1 MDCGEVW
8 QDIFLTKPDYAE
20 MDDEFVAPVMSVEVQ
35 RKAGSGKIF
44 ARTHL
49 EGSNWLAL
57 AYPANAPAAEIARW
71 RALQAGDMIRV
82 GTADNDDFS
91 DYMTVMETVDADE
104 LQNPGSKRWNVCAS
118 DTDNALTHEEATAHI
133 VSGGTATEETL
144 PGDGGLPTGSLRCV
158 RVNAAIDVSTIVDKV
173 TDRSFDV
180 NVTPHSVSVDESNR
194 GEVSVYYPL
203 SGTRPYAGS
212 DRREMFFFPC
222 YRQRAWVQH
231 NQPQTTVLQ
240 MSMPSNVKKVRA
252 VKLMGYSLS
261 HKRTIG
267 VQHAHEQKEEDW
279 YAIRI
284 KELRTNSA
292 ILSNNSHA
300 DGALHVLYCG
310 RPATTGKPS
319 STALYQY
326 DGDGLS
332 CVAFSPVNLPSIT
345 VEVVDRLGG
354 EAHFGRMHMWLRVL
368 ITRG

>member
-8 QDIFLTKPDYAE
+8 QDIFLTKPDYVE

-35 RKAGSGKIF
+35 RKAGTATII

-71 RALQAGDMIRV
+71 RTLQTGDMIRV

-91 DYMTVMETVDADE
+91 DYMTVMETVDVDE
-104 LQNPGSKRWNVCAS
+104 LQNPGSKAWNVCAS
-118 DTDNALTHEEATAHI
+118 DTNAAGAAAVAYTHI
-133 VSGGTATEETL
+133 GVGGIAKIL
-144 PGDGGLPTGSLRCV
+144 PGQLPSGSLRCV
-158 RVNAAIDVSTIVDKV
+158 RVNASVDVSTIVNKV

-180 NVTPHSVSVDESNR
+180 AATPHSVSVDESNR

-203 SGTRPYAGS
+203 SGTRHYAGS

-222 YRQRAWVQH
+222 YRQRTWVQH

-240 MSMPSNVKKVRA
+240 MGMPTNVKKVRA

-267 VQHAHEQKEEDW
+267 VQHTHEQKEEDW

-300 DGALHVLYCG
+300 NGALHVLHCG
-310 RPATTGKPS
+310 RSPTLSGKPNS
-319 STALYQY
+319 AALYQY
-326 DGDGLS
+326 DADGLS
-332 CVAFSPVNLPSIT
+332 CVAFSPVNLPTIT

-354 EAHFGRMHMWLRVL
+354 EAHFGRMHVWLRVL